1 MKVKARKTLFVNVIF
16 IQQPYFIISPQY
28 FCHPQQ
34 ENYADFT
41 RVASPSMMHYACA
54 LRDMVQK
61 MGWRRLSLVVSAD
74 YEGKVLADTILAYS
88 KTEKWDIQRTVW
100 IARGENVMELKTSI
114 KLIVTSD
121 NCSDAVIVHIRD
133 SHNEDFF
140 RLVQMVGVNQ
150 SKASWLLTD
159 ITTQGVSDSTALP
172 TGFVTISPWRSP
184 EHDFMEHALYDTFD
198 LIRSSVSSAL
208 NLPFSAALVDP
219 QELIKQ

>member
-1 MKVKARKTLFVNVIF
+1 
-16 IQQPYFIISPQY
+16 
-28 FCHPQQ
+28 
-34 ENYADFT
+34 
-41 RVASPSMMHYACA
+41 MMHYACA
-54 LRDMVQK
+54 LRDIVQK

-100 IARGENVMELKTSI
+100 LSRRENATELKTTM

-121 NCSDAVIVHIRD
+121 NDTDAVIVHIRD
-133 SHNEDFF
+133 SHNDDFF
-140 RLVQMVGVNQ
+140 RLVQILGVNQ

-159 ITTQGVSDSTALP
+159 ITTHGVSNSTVLS

-198 LIRSSVSSAL
+198 LIGLSVNSAL
-208 NLPFSAALVDP
+208 NLFSSAAADDP
-219 QELIKQ
+219 QKLIKQ